1 MALSKH
7 DAQVI
12 HDYVNQGE
20 RTAFLNGV
28 NVGIQVVTK
37 ADNSDEGMEVIFDA
51 LRKYMKKS
59 LPDNLEYWQELVD
72 LVDD

>member
-7 DAQVI
+7 DAQII
-12 HDYVNQGE
+12 HDYVNKGE

-37 ADNSDEGMEVIFDA
+37 ANNSEEGMEVIFAA

-59 LPDNLEYWQELVD
+59 LPDNLEYWQELVK

>member
-1 MALSKH
+1 MALSEH
-7 DAQVI
+7 DAQII

-37 ADNSDEGMEVIFDA
+37 ANNSEEGMKVIFAA
-51 LRKYMKKS
+51 LRKHMKKS
-59 LPDNLEYWQELVD
+59 LPDDLEYWQKLVED
-72 LVDD
+72 

>member
-7 DAQVI
+7 DAQII

-28 NVGIQVVTK
+28 NVGIQVLTK
-37 ADNSDEGMEVIFDA
+37 ASDSDEGMEIIFDT
-51 LRKYMKKS
+51 LSKYMKKS
-59 LPDNLEYWQELVD
+59 LPDNLEYWQELVE

>member
-28 NVGIQVVTK
+28 NVGIQVLTK
-37 ADNSDEGMEVIFDA
+37 AADSDEGMEIIFDA
-51 LRKYMKKS
+51 LSKYMKKS
-59 LPDNLEYWQELVD
+59 LPDNLEYWQELVE

>member
-1 MALSKH
+1 MSLSKH

-37 ADNSDEGMEVIFDA
+37 ADNSDEGMDVIFDA
-51 LRKYMKKS
+51 LRKYMEKS
-59 LPDNLEYWQELVD
+59 LPDNLEYWQKLVELVD
-72 LVDD
+72 D

>member
-37 ADNSDEGMEVIFDA
+37 ADNSDEGMEIIFDA

-59 LPDNLEYWQELVD
+59 LPDNLEYWQELVE

>member
-1 MALSKH
+1 MTLSEH
-7 DAQVI
+7 DAQII

-37 ADNSDEGMEVIFDA
+37 AADSEDGMQIIFNA
-51 LRKYMKKS
+51 LRKYMRKS
-59 LPDNLEYWQELVD
+59 LPDDLEYWQQ

>member
-59 LPDNLEYWQELVD
+59 LPDNLEYWQELVE

>member
-1 MALSKH
+1 MALSEH
-7 DAQVI
+7 DAQII

-37 ADNSDEGMEVIFDA
+37 AADSDEGMEVIFDA

-59 LPDNLEYWQELVD
+59 LPDNLEYWQQLVELVD
-72 LVDD
+72 D

>member
-37 ADNSDEGMEVIFDA
+37 ADDSEQGMEIIFDA

>member
-59 LPDNLEYWQELVD
+59 LPDNLEYWQQLVELVD
-72 LVDD
+72 D

>member
-7 DAQVI
+7 DAQII

-37 ADNSDEGMEVIFDA
+37 AADSDDF
-51 LRKYMKKS
+51 
-59 LPDNLEYWQELVD
+59 
-72 LVDD
+72 

>member
-7 DAQVI
+7 DAQII
-12 HDYVNQGE
+12 HDYVNKSE

-37 ADNSDEGMEVIFDA
+37 ADNSEEGMEVIFDA

-59 LPDNLEYWQELVD
+59 LPDDLEYWQELVE

>member
-1 MALSKH
+1 MALSEH
-7 DAQVI
+7 DAQII

-37 ADNSDEGMEVIFDA
+37 ASDSDEGMEVIFGA
-51 LRKYMKKS
+51 LCKYMKNS
-59 LPDNLEYWQELVD
+59 LPDDLEYWQQ

>member
-1 MALSKH
+1 MALSEH
-7 DAQVI
+7 DAQII

-37 ADNSDEGMEVIFDA
+37 AADSDEGMEVIFDA

-59 LPDNLEYWQELVD
+59 LPDDLEYWQQ